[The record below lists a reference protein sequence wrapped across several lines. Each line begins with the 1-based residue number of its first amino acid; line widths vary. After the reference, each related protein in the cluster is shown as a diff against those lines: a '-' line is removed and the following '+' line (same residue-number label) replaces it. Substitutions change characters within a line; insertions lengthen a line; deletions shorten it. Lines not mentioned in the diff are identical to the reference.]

1 MVYCALSVSLP
12 AVLSALLVVNSGIF
26 HPAMATPVD
35 EDTQDPSEHEE
46 SDGPPDLT
54 TVTFAHGTNSKQK
67 LRDAIGNTT
76 IEMIEA
82 DIVMGTITGANKTK
96 RIPIMAHPPA
106 TTSDLS
112 LEQFLKTVLE
122 APKGI
127 KLDFKSSEAFEASM
141 DILTNFF
148 NDMTDETFPVWLN
161 ADILPGPGARDNPG
175 VNATLF
181 LTACATKFPFATVSV
196 GWTTK
201 WSQDDNKY
209 LPEDI
214 DKMTELLNK
223 HCVVSQP
230 VTFAVRAAYAANSVE
245 ALTNL
250 INSSTEGTTLTI
262 WNSSPNDIVDMEA
275 VNSLI
280 KAVGK
285 DKVYLDLLPFVDSA
299 SKSDGSQLLSKCAL
313 VAASMLLAFGIHSY
327 RR

>member
-1 MVYCALSVSLP
+1 MNSNSYK
-12 AVLSALLVVNSGIF
+12 SALANRFKKAIKDIFRKGFKKCSGRNPSRYGKYIEKCFITFGIPSAVTRIF

-148 NDMTDETFPVWLN
+148 NDMIDETFPVWLN

-181 LTACATKFPFATVSV
+181 LTACAT
-196 GWTTK
+196 
-201 WSQDDNKY
+201 
-209 LPEDI
+209 
-214 DKMTELLNK
+214 
-223 HCVVSQP
+223 
-230 VTFAVRAAYAANSVE
+230 
-245 ALTNL
+245 
-250 INSSTEGTTLTI
+250 SSR
-262 WNSSPNDIVDMEA
+262 SP
-275 VNSLI
+275 
-280 KAVGK
+280 
-285 DKVYLDLLPFVDSA
+285 P
-299 SKSDGSQLLSKCAL
+299 SQLVGQLNGAKMITNTSQRTSTK
-313 VAASMLLAFGIHSY
+313 
-327 RR
+327 